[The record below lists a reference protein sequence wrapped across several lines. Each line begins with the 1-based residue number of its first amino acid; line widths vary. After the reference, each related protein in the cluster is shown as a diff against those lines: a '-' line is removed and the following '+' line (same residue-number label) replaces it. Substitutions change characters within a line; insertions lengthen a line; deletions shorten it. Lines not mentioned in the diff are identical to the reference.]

1 MADIQRLS
9 TVSSASAAAA
19 SSAGFSQYANTSIS
33 LPRELLGLPLR
44 ALYRVESFTFNTL
57 PRHFARLTGLE
68 DIASHIWGRALRTGL
83 FDGDTAT
90 AATQTTINAGGGVAE
105 AAAQETGVTFADIFD
120 AIRSFGGF
128 FSYVTSRWFFACFAV
143 VCLPC
148 LRNTHCG
155 LNYNRDLTFLS
166 YR

>member
-1 MADIQRLS
+1 MADIQNLS

-19 SSAGFSQYANTSIS
+19 SSAGFSQYANTSTS

-68 DIASHIWGRALRTGL
+68 DTASHIWSRALRTGL
-83 FDGDTAT
+83 FDGDTAV
-90 AATQTTINAGGGVAE
+90 AATQTATNAGGVAE

-120 AIRSFGGF
+120 AIRRFGGF
-128 FSYVTSRWFFACFAV
+128 FSYITSRWSFACFTV
-143 VCLPC
+143 VGLPR

-155 LNYNRDLTFLS
+155 LSYNGDLTFLS